1 MSSCWPESEQSGIL
15 PHQVLESDRSPH
27 RGLLFPG
34 EERSRALHRHR
45 IVRNF
50 VEPLARRRTGIAG
63 PIVVPGAIPVSCG
76 SGGPTQSPIAN
87 ESLCSVEERSKTW
100 RIFVV
105 PTVSESDLLQ
115 FSEQLLLAGGALP
128 HEARIVARSLVDA
141 NLLGYDSHGVM
152 RLPQYITSIQQGEIR
167 PGNGLTIVNETP
179 ALTVADGGW
188 GFGQVLAQ
196 DLCDRLIE
204 QARAVG
210 VGCGTLRHSSH
221 IGRLG
226 EYAERGA
233 QAGMLSLIFAN
244 NHGGAQRVAPVG
256 GIRPR
261 LGTNPLCLGCPG
273 GEEGP
278 FVLDFCTSATAEGK
292 VRVAKIAGQPVPEG
306 WLLDADG
313 EPTTDPNAI
322 YENPPGTILPMGGIQ
337 GYKGFGLAFMLELF
351 CSGLSGAPVASE
363 SPSGPRGNAAFFLFV
378 SPEQTA
384 GRQHLAEEA
393 KALERYIRSVPRRPD
408 VMGITL
414 PGDPERTMR
423 DERVRDGLIFDAG
436 NWSALV
442 DLADALQVAVP
453 AT

>member
-1 MSSCWPESEQSGIL
+1 M
-15 PHQVLESDRSPH
+15 
-27 RGLLFPG
+27 
-34 EERSRALHRHR
+34 
-45 IVRNF
+45 
-50 VEPLARRRTGIAG
+50 
-63 PIVVPGAIPVSCG
+63 
-76 SGGPTQSPIAN
+76 
-87 ESLCSVEERSKTW
+87 
-100 RIFVV
+100 
-105 PTVSESDLLQ
+105 PTVSESDLLH

-152 RLPQYITSIQQGEIR
+152 RLPQYIAAIQQGEIR
-167 PGNGLTIVNETP
+167 PGNNLSIVNETP

-196 DLCDRLIE
+196 DLCDRLIA

-233 QAGMLSLIFAN
+233 REGMLSLIFAN

-273 GEEGP
+273 GEDGP

-292 VRVAKIAGQPVPEG
+292 VRVAKIAGQAVPDG
-306 WLLDADG
+306 WLLDANG
-313 EPTTDPNAI
+313 EPTTDPNVI

-337 GYKGFGLAFMLELF
+337 GYKGFGLALMLELF
-351 CSGLSGAPVASE
+351 CSGLSGAPAASE

-378 SPEQTA
+378 SPEHTA
-384 GRQHLAEEA
+384 GQQHLVEEA
-393 KALERYIRSVPRRPD
+393 RALEKYIREVPRRSD
-408 VMGITL
+408 VQGITL
-414 PGDPERTMR
+414 PGDPERVMR
-423 DERVRDGLIFDAG
+423 REREQKGLLFDAG
-436 NWSALV
+436 NWGALV
-442 DLADALQVAVP
+442 ELANTLKVP
-453 AT
+453 VPPT